1 MELKSSAGLYPISGA
16 GLDVEYI
23 NGIVGYTMEI
33 NDSFQ
38 PDAELIEPTC
48 ERFHRVNMTFLD
60 EIIDRAS
67 QGKLPSRKVPE
78 RYEDSEWNIVHTP

>member
-1 MELKSSAGLYPISGA
+1 
-16 GLDVEYI
+16 
-23 NGIVGYTMEI
+23 
-33 NDSFQ
+33 
-38 PDAELIEPTC
+38 
-48 ERFHRVNMTFLD
+48 MTFLD